1 MQQLVQ
7 PLLFRQPLEAVL
19 AEVADGKF
27 RTLVEQRVRR
37 VRQENLPAVTGVAVS
52 R

>member
-7 PLLFRQPLEAVL
+7 PLLLRQPLEAVL
-19 AEVADGKF
+19 AEVAHGEL

-37 VRQENLPAVTGVAVS
+37 VRKEDLPAVTGVADT
-52 R
+52 